1 MDATESASETA
12 GGFRGSEAEGNVS
25 MDLATGGGGPLE
37 TTLPSAIYGENA
49 PMVRP
54 HPGVAWGQRPKMKL
68 ELIGD
73 ADRPPRSAS
82 PLADF
87 PAVCR
92 RLRDIRDHYTRL
104 SRTDIANDFDLA
116 VKRVH
121 RTTVRQFEI
130 LGRPVDDLPWR
141 TPGMAL
147 AEQAYPVLQEAA
159 RQADNDRDLAVLV
172 IFVRLWETSATLP
185 PASGTS

>member
-1 MDATESASETA
+1 MDATESASEAA

-25 MDLATGGGGPLE
+25 MD
-37 TTLPSAIYGENA
+37 
-49 PMVRP
+49 
-54 HPGVAWGQRPKMKL
+54 
-68 ELIGD
+68 
-73 ADRPPRSAS
+73 
-82 PLADF
+82 
-87 PAVCR
+87 
-92 RLRDIRDHYTRL
+92 
-104 SRTDIANDFDLA
+104 IANDFDLA
-116 VKRVH
+116 VERVH

-130 LGRPVDDLPWR
+130 LGRPADDLPWR